1 MQTGNALSVKTNA
14 HGLACDGLQIAKDD
28 LMELENAQKRDDIVH
43 ELFQNAAR
51 IRGAMKSNRLL
62 RPTFHKYK
70 HACREI
76 LQQKKDEASQL
87 LILHDYCESCTPHSN
102 HDLKM
107 IQSELR
113 MHTKSLEGLCQ
124 LHDSDSDS
132 DSDSDQYDQSKEKDN
147 NGDDYDNEYEDDNDD
162 KDDDDNNDSDNDD
175 KDDDDCNSEESTSSS
190 SSSSTS
196 SFLAADMSDFPNEH
210 PPLFHTAFS
219 L

>member
-1 MQTGNALSVKTNA
+1 MKTA
-14 HGLACDGLQIAKDD
+14 SFKTIPHELACDGLHIAKDD
-28 LMELENAQKRDDIVH
+28 LLEIANAEKRDEGVH

-62 RPTFHKYK
+62 HPMFHKYK

-107 IQSELR
+107 IQSELSTQIR
-113 MHTKSLEGLCQ
+113 SLEELCQ
-124 LHDSDSDS
+124 LHDSDSE
-132 DSDSDQYDQSKEKDN
+132 SDSDQSDHKADDVN
-147 NGDDYDNEYEDDNDD
+147 NDNDD
-162 KDDDDNNDSDNDD
+162 VDDDDD
-175 KDDDDCNSEESTSSS
+175 DDDDCSESSS
-190 SSSSTS
+190 SSASSASYSSSSTS
-196 SFLAADMSDFPNEH
+196 SFLAADMSDFPND
-210 PPLFHTAFS
+210 PPLFHSAFS